1 MVPVWFLYSCPQIS
15 LIANEHWTGAVGF
28 GRFDSRHG
36 ESARSPIESS
46 FAKPRQSI
54 SIPIPMSISSKNLST
69 LALHAG
75 QVPDPTTGSRAVP
88 IYQTTSFVFK
98 NTDHAA
104 NLFALKEFGNIY
116 TRIMNPTTDV
126 FEQRIAA
133 LEGGTGALGVAS
145 GSAAITFALLAI
157 TRLGD
162 EIVAGNNLYGGTYQ
176 LFHYTLPKL
185 GRTAKFVNSRDP
197 EAFRKAITPK
207 TRALYIETVGNPKL
221 DVPDFEAIAKIA
233 HEAGLPLVV
242 DNTVGVG
249 LVRPFDHGADII
261 VTSATKYVGGHG
273 TSIGGVIVD
282 SGKFKWNNGK
292 FPEFTTPDPSYHGLV
307 YWDALSN
314 VPGMGNVAFILKV
327 RVTLLRDIGAALSP
341 FNSFLFLQGLETL
354 PLRQKQ
360 HSANALEI
368 ALWLKAHP
376 LVTWV
381 TYPRLP
387 DDPSHPLA
395 AKYLKHGSGG
405 LVGSCGKGGLKAGKK
420 FINSVKLLWH
430 LANIGDAKSLVI
442 HPASTTHSQLTPAE
456 LEETG
461 ATPDYVRLSVGL
473 EDVEDIKA
481 DIDQALQASQS

>member
-1 MVPVWFLYSCPQIS
+1 
-15 LIANEHWTGAVGF
+15 
-28 GRFDSRHG
+28 
-36 ESARSPIESS
+36 
-46 FAKPRQSI
+46 
-54 SIPIPMSISSKNLST
+54 MSTTSQGLST

-75 QVPDPTTGSRAVP
+75 QVPDPTTNARAVP
-88 IYQTTSFVFK
+88 IYQTTSYVFK
-98 NTDHAA
+98 NTEHAA

-185 GRTAKFVNSRDP
+185 GRTTKFVNSRDP

-207 TRALYIETVGNPKL
+207 TRVIYIETVGNPKL

-249 LVRPFDHGADII
+249 LVRPFEHGADII
-261 VTSATKYVGGHG
+261 VASATKYIGGHG

-292 FPEFTTPDPSYHGLV
+292 FPEFTEPDPSYHGLV

-368 ALWLKAHP
+368 ALWLKTHP

-381 TYPRLP
+381 TYPGLP
-387 DDPSHPLA
+387 DDPSHKVA
-395 AKYLKHGSGG
+395 SKYLKRGFGG
-405 LVGSCGKGGLKAGKK
+405 LVGFGVKGGLEAGKK
-420 FINSVKLLWH
+420 FINSVKLLSH

-461 ATPDYVRLSVGL
+461 ATPDYIRLSVGL
-473 EDVEDIKA
+473 EDVADIKA
-481 DIDQALQASQS
+481 DIEQALQVAAQ